1 MGTPSTS
8 RGVGQGWTRGQI
20 ILYLH
25 TADFQFLLDFFEST
39 PGLFRTL
46 SVHTRDSL
54 SAGLEYGFQLSCLSP
69 CSLVSWQ
76 HIY

>member
-25 TADFQFLLDFFEST
+25 TADFQFLLDFLNQRQACSGPFQST
-39 PGLFRTL
+39 P
-46 SVHTRDSL
+46 
-54 SAGLEYGFQLSCLSP
+54 EIP
-69 CSLVSWQ
+69 
-76 HIY
+76 